1 MNLFI
6 NKYFIIY
13 NLIILFQLGVYPNIK
28 YIVLSDL
35 PDTNSQQSFLTIHSN
50 IEDAQIYLDTTFIG
64 TAPLDNYPITPGRY
78 LLSIFSTRTSNWY
91 CTTYSDS
98 IIVRERENISREF
111 ILDNIYVVNSIPS
124 GANVIYND
132 SLVGITPTI
141 LSIKGSP
148 SFLKILK
155 DGYRQVSIPLG
166 ENKSNI
172 SVSLIPQENLS
183 NTQPT
188 FLSRD
193 GTQLQT
199 SVYLS
204 AGGTLAF
211 GIAAALSKIQADE
224 NYRKYRTTSDE
235 QYLKKVK
242 KFDVISGISLAAC
255 EISSFILA
263 YLLLSE

>member
-6 NKYFIIY
+6 NKYFIIH
-13 NLIILFQLGVYPNIK
+13 NLIVLFQLAVYSNVS
-28 YIVLSDL
+28 YIVSSDL
-35 PDTNSQQSFLTIHSN
+35 PDTNARQSLLTIHSN
-50 IEDAQIYLDTTFIG
+50 IDDAQIILDTTFIG
-64 TAPLDNYPITPGRY
+64 TAPLINYPITPGRY
-78 LLSIFSTRTSNWY
+78 LLSIISSRTSNWY
-91 CTTYSDS
+91 RTAYSDS
-98 IIVRERENISREF
+98 IIASDGENISREI
-111 ILDNIYVVNSIPS
+111 ILDNIYFINSIPS

-141 LSIKGSP
+141 LSIKDSP

-155 DGYRQVSIPLG
+155 DGYRQVSIPLE
-166 ENKSNI
+166 ENKSSINI
-172 SVSLIPQENLS
+172 SLIPQDNLL
-183 NTQPT
+183 NIQPT

-204 AGGTLAF
+204 VGGTIAF
-211 GIAAALSKIQADE
+211 GITAALYKIQADE
-224 NYRKYRTTSDE
+224 NYRKYRATSNE
-235 QYLKKVK
+235 QYLKKTR
-242 KFDVISGISLAAC
+242 KFDVFAGISLAAC